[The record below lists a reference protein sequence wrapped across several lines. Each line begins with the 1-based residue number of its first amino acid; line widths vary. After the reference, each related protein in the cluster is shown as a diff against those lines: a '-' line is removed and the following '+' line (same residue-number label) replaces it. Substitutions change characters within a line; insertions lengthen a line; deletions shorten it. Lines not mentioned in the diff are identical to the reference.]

1 MKFSIKVRKT
11 YVGNQKKT
19 KLGHFYLKISFKM
32 FFSGNVD
39 SRFVRPAS
47 KFAPEDSYFW
57 IENNKILAKVIF
69 LKKNRHNIPMGT

>member
-1 MKFSIKVRKT
+1 
-11 YVGNQKKT
+11 
-19 KLGHFYLKISFKM
+19 M

-69 LKKNRHNIPMGT
+69 LKKNRQNIPIGT